1 MEGIVRARTRNL
13 VLDYLRSEDFDR
25 LEPSLQRE
33 TLGFRRR
40 LQSAN
45 RRVET
50 VFFPESGV
58 ASTVAMGGGERR
70 QAEVAIIGREG
81 FVGIPIILAD
91 DRSPH
96 EIFMQAEGTGY
107 SVPATT
113 FRSAL
118 DASPSLRQV
127 CLRYAHAYFI
137 QCAATTV
144 ANTHAHIDH
153 RLARWL
159 LMTHD
164 RLETAEMLLTHE
176 FLSLMLGVRRAGVT
190 TAIQE
195 FERRGLISA
204 ARGSITLLDRDG
216 LLEVANGFYGAAE
229 AEFERLFPNDR
240 H

>member
-1 MEGIVRARTRNL
+1 
-13 VLDYLRSEDFDR
+13 
-25 LEPSLQRE
+25 
-33 TLGFRRR
+33 
-40 LQSAN
+40 
-45 RRVET
+45 
-50 VFFPESGV
+50 
-58 ASTVAMGGGERR
+58 
-70 QAEVAIIGREG
+70 
-81 FVGIPIILAD
+81 
-91 DRSPH
+91 
-96 EIFMQAEGTGY
+96 MQAAGTGF
-107 SVPATT
+107 SVPAAA

-118 DASPSLRQV
+118 DTSPSLRQV

-190 TAIQE
+190 TALQE

-204 ARGSITLLDRDG
+204 ARGTITILDRAG
-216 LLEVANGFYGAAE
+216 LLAVANRFYGAAE
-229 AEFERLFPNDR
+229 AEFERLFPKDR
-240 H
+240 HEFGSLSGKPVAS